1 MILVLEALGDD
12 SLIKS
17 IDIINQCFPKLVSY
31 CEEFR
36 DIIKVNSTKSN
47 DSEYY
52 LYFDIDSLKNKH
64 NLAENE
70 MKDLDTTAY
79 NKLYADLE
87 QEFGQ
92 QIYTLLDT
100 KSNSENYFKFSS
112 DFSLLCNDDISFNS
126 LEEFIKSIIKEEQLE
141 LDEFNALND
150 CIENDNIIY
159 DKVIKSSSN
168 IDFNITEWFKTLS
181 KEVLLITN
189 KIDSDLDNMIE
200 IIDVFNET
208 YNYIDENISEFIN
221 V

>member
-79 NKLYADLE
+79 NKLYGDLE

-92 QIYTLLDT
+92 QVYTFLDT

-181 KEVLLITN
+181 KEISLITN